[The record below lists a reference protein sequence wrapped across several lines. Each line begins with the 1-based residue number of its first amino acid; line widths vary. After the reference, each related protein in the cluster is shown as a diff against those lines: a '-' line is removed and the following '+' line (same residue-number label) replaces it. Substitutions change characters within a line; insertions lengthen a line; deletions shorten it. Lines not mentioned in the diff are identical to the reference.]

1 MATDV
6 TFPAAAAAGLLSFL
20 SPCVLPLVPP
30 YLTFLAGVTVEDL
43 SAEGRAG
50 ARRDVFLSAVFFILG
65 FGTIFTALGATAS
78 FFGQALREN
87 LQFLS
92 YVAGAI
98 IIAMGLHFL
107 GVFKIGIMYREKRA
121 QVEKPFGLFGAYVMG
136 LAFAFGWT
144 PCIGPILAA
153 ILAIAGAQDTVGRG
167 AQLLAVYSLGLGVP
181 FLLAALA
188 LEPFLGLRRALQA
201 PFLAG
206 RARRRRAA
214 GPDRRRLPDGR
225 HAEHLVLAAADLSG
239 TGESGVSGAQAS
251 PHRAPPIKNAG
262 RTSGPAFFE
271 LRRFRV
277 SAGFESSEFAF

>member
-43 SAEGRAG
+43 SSEGRS
-50 ARRDVFLSAVFFILG
+50 ARAATCSSRPSSSSWALAPSSPRLARPPASSGRRCAKICRYSPMPRARSSSRWGCTSSASSKSG
-65 FGTIFTALGATAS
+65 FMS
-78 FFGQALREN
+78 
-87 LQFLS
+87 
-92 YVAGAI
+92 
-98 IIAMGLHFL
+98 
-107 GVFKIGIMYREKRA
+107 REKRA

-167 AQLLAVYSLGLGVP
+167 APAARGLFAGSRRSLPARRSGARAVLRV
-181 FLLAALA
+181 
-188 LEPFLGLRRALQA
+188 RRALQA

-206 RARRRRAA
+206 RAGRRRAA
-214 GPDRRRLPDGR
+214 GPDRSGLSDGR

-239 TGESGVSGAQAS
+239 TGEPGVSGAPGFTPS
-251 PHRAPPIKNAG
+251 RAANKKRRAYIRPGVFRTPPLP
-262 RTSGPAFFE
+262 R
-271 LRRFRV
+271 LR
-277 SAGFESSEFAF
+277 GL